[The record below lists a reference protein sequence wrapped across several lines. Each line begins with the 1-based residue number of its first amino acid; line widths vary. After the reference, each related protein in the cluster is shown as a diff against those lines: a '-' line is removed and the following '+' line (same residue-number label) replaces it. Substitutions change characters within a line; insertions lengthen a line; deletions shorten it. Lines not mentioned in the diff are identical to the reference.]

1 MFNVTGSQHCG
12 ACRIPK
18 LQVAPSFVQAIFRLI
33 AGVPTKYVQESIPSI
48 LAPWVWSFQHLSAS
62 FSIFQHLSA
71 SFSTS
76 ADVSAGSEKWPS
88 PFSSPWFIIVFHGF
102 WMVLVQLWGPHSI
115 SLRAGISSVVGS
127 WVWKS
132 RFFPTG
138 LERLQVKVIYSSI
151 GCKLIILHKVKKCK
165 QIQFV
170 ISYTI
175 IC

>member
-1 MFNVTGSQHCG
+1 MSQVPST
-12 ACRIPK
+12 A
-18 LQVAPSFVQAIFRLI
+18 APAEFRNFRWRQASSKPFSDSLPEFLRNMCKSPSLPSWRLGCE
-33 AGVPTKYVQESIPSI
+33 A
-48 LAPWVWSFQHLSAS
+48 